1 MTKRIIAYTLL
12 FLVSAICAAEYKAN
26 YNVFKMISF
35 RTYYKRTSSTSTTKP
50 KVPAKT
56 PTVSVEKMTYDADNK
71 LIYTDKYIDY
81 RPMKDILEELELT
94 GSSMTITDEL
104 EKPELE
110 ENPRYKND

>member
-1 MTKRIIAYTLL
+1 
-12 FLVSAICAAEYKAN
+12 
-26 YNVFKMISF
+26 
-35 RTYYKRTSSTSTTKP
+35 
-50 KVPAKT
+50 
-56 PTVSVEKMTYDADNK
+56 MTYDADNK

>member
-1 MTKRIIAYTLL
+1 MTKRTIAYTLL
-12 FLVSAICAAEYKAN
+12 FIISVICAAEYKAN
-26 YNVFKMISF
+26 
-35 RTYYKRTSSTSTTKP
+35 
-50 KVPAKT
+50 
-56 PTVSVEKMTYDADNK
+56 
-71 LIYTDKYIDY
+71 YIDY